1 MAGDRRRLPGGR
13 RTVPEGADEREV
25 TAGMDE
31 SRRAWLAVGV
41 VVAVILL
48 NLLAI
53 ILMNTL

>member
-1 MAGDRRRLPGGR
+1 
-13 RTVPEGADEREV
+13 
-25 TAGMDE
+25 MDE